1 MLACLRCTNQIIESL
16 SNSLR
21 FFSSF
26 NRCLLGLDE
35 LSACQSAQAGRA
47 ESRVAAAVAAS
58 PLGGDATFYAR
69 AVAPQLA
76 SLLIFNTRKNVVDF
90 PELVAQSRVGLDA
103 LAQLHE
109 RGFSKI
115 VVASLLGQFGGV
127 TDETGVARG
136 LCILRSLS
144 QHALP
149 GFWGKLSL
157 DSKLLEYL
165 ICLVNFAQNS
175 NGKVC
180 AQDVALILRYVLQSS
195 INPEALIFDAMTRP
209 RTIRFESRLQGG
221 IVAVESDEIQDIDVT
236 ILIEALDSP
245 KLPSSLLALCLY
257 KFLEWRRQRQASDL
271 SRIRPTLKLAADLST
286 HLDTGTMF
294 APGADLIRTVGLLLS
309 DAADRIHASSLN
321 LKPNVNEEED
331 NCSLETVA
339 LSTLL
344 SILESGVLERSIEH
358 ETALR
363 ALLPSLTLLSCPR
376 YHDAEISKAAVQCRA
391 IIFSRGC
398 QVMHSQVKSDSASHA
413 SEAMLAEIALDIS
426 SPLPALRAFCVVRL
440 GKLCKHYTLNRDRGH
455 VQEMS
460 SRLSKPIPW
469 LKLADILL
477 KALEDQESYVYLAAA
492 HALAAVADT
501 SPREVLP
508 WFLQSFCSL
517 SNDVIKT
524 RLGETLMITIRRRGE
539 AAPAY
544 AQIVGESLCCGA
556 RHDQPVATRIANL
569 SLLGELCG
577 VVGINVHTFAIDLC
591 NLVSSILVSTDV
603 TADVRRAASYL
614 GYRAIAGCGTALITN
629 VPRDCATM
637 CKRLRVHA
645 LNSADDV
652 TRLHA
657 NNALL
662 ALDAL
667 LSGVLR
673 VKQNGSLEKG
683 ELPPIYRD
691 DWFHGGFP
699 RLPT

>member
-1 MLACLRCTNQIIESL
+1 
-16 SNSLR
+16 
-21 FFSSF
+21 
-26 NRCLLGLDE
+26 
-35 LSACQSAQAGRA
+35 
-47 ESRVAAAVAAS
+47 
-58 PLGGDATFYAR
+58 
-69 AVAPQLA
+69 
-76 SLLIFNTRKNVVDF
+76 
-90 PELVAQSRVGLDA
+90 
-103 LAQLHE
+103 
-109 RGFSKI
+109 
-115 VVASLLGQFGGV
+115 
-127 TDETGVARG
+127 
-136 LCILRSLS
+136 
-144 QHALP
+144 
-149 GFWGKLSL
+149 
-157 DSKLLEYL
+157 
-165 ICLVNFAQNS
+165 
-175 NGKVC
+175 
-180 AQDVALILRYVLQSS
+180 
-195 INPEALIFDAMTRP
+195 
-209 RTIRFESRLQGG
+209 
-221 IVAVESDEIQDIDVT
+221 
-236 ILIEALDSP
+236 
-245 KLPSSLLALCLY
+245 
-257 KFLEWRRQRQASDL
+257 
-271 SRIRPTLKLAADLST
+271 
-286 HLDTGTMF
+286 
-294 APGADLIRTVGLLLS
+294 
-309 DAADRIHASSLN
+309 
-321 LKPNVNEEED
+321 
-331 NCSLETVA
+331 
-339 LSTLL
+339 
-344 SILESGVLERSIEH
+344 
-358 ETALR
+358 
-363 ALLPSLTLLSCPR
+363 
-376 YHDAEISKAAVQCRA
+376 
-391 IIFSRGC
+391 
-398 QVMHSQVKSDSASHA
+398 MHSQVKSDSASHA
-413 SEAMLAEIALDIS
+413 SEATLAEIALDIS
-426 SPLPALRAFCVVRL
+426 SPLPALRAFGVVRL

-460 SRLSKPIPW
+460 SSLSKPIPW

-662 ALDAL
+662 ALDTL
-667 LSGVLR
+667 LSGLLD
-673 VKQNGSLEKG
+673 VKQNGSLERG
-683 ELPPIYRD
+683 ELAPIYRD

-699 RLPT
+699 ARGKFDVF